1 MQKINDNLQKNTFKF
16 VYEKSKT
23 ELKTKIGEKGITL
36 IALIITIIMMLILA
50 GVTISAI
57 SGNDGILSKSKKAV
71 SDYSKAAAEEEMK
84 LYLTSLEME
93 KNASGDR
100 LADYLKSHIGEDGLE
115 DYQNNGDG
123 TAQVVLNGKRYKVN
137 LSDGTYTY
145 VGEGTGAV
153 RNIKQVLNS
162 NNQDVPGVAMVGAGD
177 IETEDLGW
185 EVLKNN
191 GDTVD
196 LIAIN
201 NTSFEV
207 NISGINGYTN
217 GVKALNDICSKLYGN
232 LEINGTKVTSAR
244 NVNADDF
251 YDITYSTT
259 KTYSSASKVQP
270 MIAKLDT
277 ENNGFS
283 TDQITDYVD
292 PTNTSGSQSSNS
304 NMLNAAATGVKIVR
318 PTTRTA
324 KSTSSFMNTGN
335 QYWIATREM
344 ETGYDSSYGSSHG
357 GDIDANRYEAYRLE
371 YARTDGALTAI
382 DLFTIY
388 YTNTSGNNVG
398 TTAALRPVI
407 TVPASLISDKTV
419 GAKVTT
425 DPFYKGKTGTEAH
438 GYTSADSL
446 TDLIGTDI
454 KSLTKIDAGLPTAE
468 ADMTWTKLTDGG
480 YDTSSGSFDTSKYD
494 YYVAARTTKLQVRL
508 TGAQG
513 YNNGVLALDTVCNNI
528 YGGETSIKLSNGKT
542 KKVKIKQARNAKF
555 EDFWDE
561 SSISKNTTN
570 GYGSTWS
577 TDSGKASST
586 SAVITASGNRWTPT
600 IYSKENLD
608 SSNLSKGYSDSKI
621 TTYNMSKNTAYYN
634 NSTSLTDD
642 NRNSYSAEYK
652 NPRMTVMYNA
662 LWGTAANRNTA
673 ISLTTSNSSG
683 YWLSSRCVSA
693 GWSNAYFYL
702 RCVSD
707 SGSLY
712 TNGVFHS
719 SAYVYSPCFG
729 LRPVLVVEK

>member
-1 MQKINDNLQKNTFKF
+1 MK
-16 VYEKSKT
+16 
-23 ELKTKIGEKGITL
+23 LKESGITL
-36 IALIITIIMMLILA
+36 IALIITLIMMLILV
-50 GVTISAI
+50 GVTISAV
-57 SGNDGILSKSKKAV
+57 SGSDGILSKSKKAV

-185 EVLKNN
+185 EVLSTNSD
-191 GDTVD
+191 GTVN

-283 TDQITDYVD
+283 KNQITDYID
-292 PTNTSGSQSSNS
+292 PTNTSGAQSSNTQ
-304 NMLNAAATGVKIVR
+304 MLNTAATGVKIVR
-318 PTTRTA
+318 PTRTA
-324 KSTSSFMNTGN
+324 KSTSSLMYTGN

-344 ETGYDSSYGSSHG
+344 ETGYDYNVWKNKGV
-357 GDIDANRYEAYRLE
+357 DTDAHRYEVYRLE
-371 YARTDGALTAI
+371 YSRTDGNLSTT
-382 DLFTIY
+382 DLFVIY
-388 YTNTSGNNVG
+388 YTNTSGNNQSQ
-398 TTAALRPVI
+398 TCALRPVI
-407 TVPASLISDKTV
+407 TVPASLVSDKTV

-425 DPFYKGKTGTEAH
+425 DSFYKGKTGTEAH
-438 GYTSADSL
+438 GYVRADSISSL
-446 TDLIGTDI
+446 LGTDV
-454 KSLTKIDAGLPTAE
+454 KSVTKVDAGLPTAE

-494 YYVAARTTKLQVRL
+494 YYVADRTTKLQVRL

-577 TDSGKASST
+577 TDSSKASST
-586 SAVITASGNRWTPT
+586 SAVITVTGNRWTPT

-608 SSNLSKGYSDSKI
+608 SSNPSKGYSDSKI

-652 NPRMTVMYNA
+652 NPSMTVMYNA

-673 ISLTTSNSSG
+673 VSLTTSNSSG
-683 YWLSSRCVSA
+683 YWLSSRCVYAYWYGA
-693 GWSNAYFYL
+693 GFYL
-702 RCVSD
+702 RYVSD
-707 SGSLY
+707 SGSLG
-712 TNGVFHS
+712 TGSVFYS
-719 SAYVYSPCFG
+719 ISDVISPCFG